1 MRVRRRDSEATI
13 DLDPTRN
20 KRKAGPP
27 VTDRAKVLRTLESA
41 NRTYNA
47 RGPQQSSM
55 NPGTQLGPYRV
66 ESLIGAGG
74 MGEVYLGVDT
84 RLDRQVAIKI
94 LASDLARDSAHRE
107 RFEREARTISS
118 LSHPNICTL
127 FDLGTH
133 ASGDYLVMEYL
144 QGETLAD
151 RIARGPLP
159 YAEVVRIGAAI
170 AAALEAAHRQGIVHR
185 DLKPGNV
192 MLTKSGV
199 KLLDFGLAKLSLSSP
214 SSGGIALGND
224 ATQQKP
230 LTEQGAILGTF
241 QYMAPEQ
248 LEGAPAD
255 ARTDIFA
262 AGAILYEMATGRRA
276 FQGATKASL
285 IASIIQLDPPPM
297 SEVQPLTPRA
307 LERVVRAC
315 LEKDPADRFQTAH
328 DLGLELKW
336 TAESSSISEPVN
348 VRRAR
353 KTLPW
358 AAAAVFAVAA
368 IASGALLWREKS
380 KPSQPYRL
388 AIVPERGYTI
398 IAATISPDASMLAL
412 IQRDKR
418 SGDGSLWV
426 RRIDDGSERLLAKG
440 DLVAPFWSPDS
451 RWIGYRFLPDQVMR
465 VSPEGG
471 QPELMLRT
479 TVQSTPAWGSDGT
492 LLFCPTWGKGLFRVS
507 VNGGEPVAV
516 TKLDLSRRES
526 VHTLPTFLPGH
537 RRFLY
542 TVHTIAEKR
551 NEIWGG
557 SLDATTTT
565 RVVVADALVGYN
577 RPWLLFVRDGAAYAQ
592 RFDDK
597 SMLVSG
603 EATRV
608 VDNVTFQETEATAA
622 ATLSDNGALV
632 YGAFE
637 GIRMRLQEYDRNGG
651 IVATLWEDDNLSDAI
666 LSRDGSTLLVVKFDQ
681 TKGAADIHSV
691 DLARKVSTRV
701 TTGLAGHAAP
711 IPSADGQSVAFY
723 SDRTGLFDI
732 FIQSLDGATPARA
745 VWQGGRDKFLYDWSP
760 DGTTLLVG
768 SFTPETRMDLW
779 AVPATGGTPR
789 PFVATENNE
798 TDAQFSPDGKW
809 VSYVVSSGKDYELY
823 VRPYPTGRA
832 VRVSTDGGGR
842 ASWRPDG
849 RELLWPSRGR
859 IFTAAIDTSG
869 ATPQIAAPKEL
880 FRMPFVMSQP
890 RYLAD
895 GHIAFLSPAPGEELT
910 ANYQFDTAWRTKLDR
925 GN

>member
-1 MRVRRRDSEATI
+1 
-13 DLDPTRN
+13 
-20 KRKAGPP
+20 
-27 VTDRAKVLRTLESA
+27 
-41 NRTYNA
+41 
-47 RGPQQSSM
+47 M

-84 RLDRQVAIKI
+84 RLDRQVAIKV

-151 RIARGPLP
+151 RIAKGPLP
-159 YAEVVRIGAAI
+159 FGEVVRIGAAI

-199 KLLDFGLAKLSLSSP
+199 KLLDFGLAKLSISSP

-285 IASIIQLDPPPM
+285 IAAIIQVDPPPM
-297 SEVQPLTPRA
+297 NEIQPLTPRA

-336 TAESSSISEPVN
+336 TAESSSISEPVS

-368 IASGALLWREKS
+368 IASGVLLWREKG
-380 KPSQPYRL
+380 KPAPPYRL
-388 AIVPERGYTI
+388 AVVPQRGYTI
-398 IAATISPDASMLAL
+398 LSATISPDASMMAL
-412 IQRDKR
+412 IQREKG
-418 SGDGSLWV
+418 SGEGSLWV

-440 DLVAPFWSPDS
+440 DVLAPFWSPDS
-451 RWIGYRFLPDQVMR
+451 RWIGYRLLPDQLMR

-471 QPELMLRT
+471 QPEQMVKT
-479 TVQSTPAWGSDGT
+479 TVHAAPAWAADGTMLFCPAWGN
-492 LLFCPTWGKGLFRVS
+492 GLFRVS
-507 VNGGEPVAV
+507 ANGGEPVAV
-516 TKLDLSRRES
+516 TKLDVARRES
-526 VHTLPTFLPGH
+526 VHTNARFLPGD

-542 TVHTIAEKR
+542 IVHTIAEKR
-551 NEIWGG
+551 NEIWSG
-557 SLDATTTT
+557 SLDANTTA
-565 RVVVADALVGYN
+565 RVIVADALIGYSK
-577 RPWLLFVRDGAAYAQ
+577 PWLLFVRDGAAYAQ
-592 RFDDK
+592 RFDEK
-597 SMLVSG
+597 SMRVSG
-603 EATRV
+603 EARRV
-608 VDNVTFQETEATAA
+608 VDNVTFQETEATAV
-622 ATLSDNGALV
+622 ATLADNGTLV

-637 GIRMRLQEYDRNGG
+637 GIRMRLQAHDRNGG
-651 IVATLWEDDNLSDAI
+651 IVATLWEDDNLTDAV

-701 TTGLAGHAAP
+701 TTGLAGHFAP
-711 IPSADGQSVAFY
+711 VPSADGQSVAFY
-723 SDRTGLFDI
+723 SDRIGLFDI

-745 VWQGGRDKFLYDWSP
+745 VWQGGRDKILYDWSP
-760 DGTTLLVG
+760 DGATLLVG
-768 SFTPETRMDLW
+768 SFSPQTRMDLW
-779 AVPATGGTPR
+779 TVPATGGTPR
-789 PFVATENNE
+789 AFVATENGE
-798 TDAQFSPDGKW
+798 SQADFSPDGKW
-809 VSYVVSSGKDYELY
+809 VSYVVSSGKESELY
-823 VRPYPTGRA
+823 VRPFPTGRA

-842 ASWRPDG
+842 ASWRADG
-849 RELLWPSRGR
+849 RELLWPSKGR
-859 IFTAAIDTSG
+859 ILTAAIDTSG
-869 ATPQIAAPKEL
+869 ATPQIAPPKEL
-880 FRMPFVMSQP
+880 FRTPYAMSQP
-890 RYLAD
+890 RYLPN
-895 GHIAFLSPAPGEELT
+895 GHIAMLTPAPGEQLT
-910 ANYQFDTAWRTKLDR
+910 ANYQFDTAWRTKLER
-925 GN
+925 AGN